1 MDLLLRRPSFS
12 RRQTSRVET
21 MEGVSVYW
29 RCNGHEDVSR
39 VRDLGFGGL
48 FIETRTQRPVGA
60 EATIGFLVQEG
71 QITANAI
78 VRHVRPSGGLG
89 LKFTA
94 IPWKD
99 RLRLGMLIARLR
111 HFDRPVQVGELAPIE
126 ESRSPAPGIPSG
138 PVTPR
143 QSGSLRQTG

>member
-1 MDLLLRRPSFS
+1 
-12 RRQTSRVET
+12 

-29 RCNGHEDVSR
+29 RCNGREDVSR

-60 EATIGFLVQEG
+60 EATIGFLAQEG
-71 QITANAI
+71 RITANAV

-89 LKFTA
+89 LKFTS
-94 IPWKD
+94 IPGKD

-111 HFDRPVQVGELAPIE
+111 HSPRWAGASRGVG
-126 ESRSPAPGIPSG
+126 SY
-138 PVTPR
+138 
-143 QSGSLRQTG
+143 